1 MRIPPGFL
9 CSAHK
14 GTGTFFPWSLPI
26 FVASLG
32 IIICPCPLSCPA
44 QEQRCVWECVPQP
57 CPLLLPPNASNCC
70 FCGGPLHVH
79 IYREPSETAGFSLYL
94 TKPRQPY
101 DTMSWV
107 KMVAAVLGR
116 SSNFGGT
123 QDSWDPWELAIL
135 MCKER
140 LAESHLLPSEN
151 ACVWCSLHGS
161 EEQLLPQS

>member
-32 IIICPCPLSCPA
+32 GIICLCPLSCPA
-44 QEQRCVWECVPQP
+44 QEPRHVWEWVPQP
-57 CPLLLPPNASNCC
+57 CGTQLLPPNASNCC
-70 FCGGPLHVH
+70 SCGGPLHIH
-79 IYREPSETAGFSLYL
+79 IYREPSETVGFPLHL

-107 KMVAAVLGR
+107 KMVAAVLGH
-116 SSNFGGT
+116 SNNFGGA
-123 QDSWDPWELAIL
+123 QDCWDLWEHAML
-135 MCKER
+135 MSEER
-140 LAESHLLPSEN
+140 QAGSHLLSSEN
-151 ACVWCSLHGS
+151 A
-161 EEQLLPQS
+161 